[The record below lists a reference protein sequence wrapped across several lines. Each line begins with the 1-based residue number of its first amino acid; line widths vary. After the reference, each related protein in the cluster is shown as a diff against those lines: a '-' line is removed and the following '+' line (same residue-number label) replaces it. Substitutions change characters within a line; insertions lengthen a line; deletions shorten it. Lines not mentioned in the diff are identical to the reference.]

1 MRFALD
7 HAEYAPV
14 HHLEGRGLQGDQ
26 EKQEPIFR
34 CRQGT
39 VLVDSKPARGPRLP
53 IHAPCR
59 HLGVERRLD
68 GRDQLLKLVERQ
80 AREIQELHRA
90 GLQLGKPY
98 TSHGSCLLSLSRDIR
113 GASYQKESG
122 INSKEQDRAAYAE
135 RQRVVAV
142 SAGTAR
148 RQFITRAHRPSRLV
162 LRFYTVRPS
171 MGLFPPS
178 PRWSSSC
185 SLSRQGAQPL
195 LAAPLSPPV

>member
-14 HHLEGRGLQGDQ
+14 HHLEGIGLQVDQ
-26 EKQEPIFR
+26 DKQEPIFR

-59 HLGVERRLD
+59 HLGVERRLE

-122 INSKEQDRAAYAE
+122 INSVVPHCGL
-135 RQRVVAV
+135 RQRLACPLPTKGDKGSYKKWKSVTPAMA
-142 SAGTAR
+142 AGLTDHVWTTDELLSFR
-148 RQFITRAHRPSRLV
+148 V
-162 LRFYTVRPS
+162 
-171 MGLFPPS
+171 PPK
-178 PRWSSSC
+178 
-185 SLSRQGAQPL
+185 SLW
-195 LAAPLSPPV
+195 

>member
-1 MRFALD
+1 MQILSPYRCFSSA
-7 HAEYAPV
+7 
-14 HHLEGRGLQGDQ
+14 HLEGIGLQVDQ
-26 EKQEPIFR
+26 DKQEPIFR

-59 HLGVERRLD
+59 HLGVERRLE

-80 AREIQELHRA
+80 AGEIQDLHRA

-122 INSKEQDRAAYAE
+122 INS
-135 RQRVVAV
+135 
-142 SAGTAR
+142 
-148 RQFITRAHRPSRLV
+148 
-162 LRFYTVRPS
+162 TVCGRS
-171 MGLFPPS
+171 ETGWS
-178 PRWSSSC
+178 P
-185 SLSRQGAQPL
+185 
-195 LAAPLSPPV
+195 